1 MAFGGLW
8 RLISDIAESGHK
20 IRQNEVSR
28 SFDVNKCQ
36 NSQKGQTLIFLQ
48 RRKIIP
54 QNKTLEL
61 ISTGGGYKVQQVGV
75 YKVQHFGSLR
85 SLFYRDREVGVNKV
99 HLF

>member
-61 ISTGGGYKVQQVGV
+61 ISTGGGYKVQ
-75 YKVQHFGSLR
+75 HFGSLR